1 MAIFVNA
8 VDRNQTVKKNGLQ
21 IFSGI
26 VEFVFKGQPSG
37 GVARDTLSF
46 SVGRIDLGTGI
57 FTASCTMSPASFGF
71 DGVVNDALWAVDGI
85 ASISFVNED
94 RGSGTGDL
102 QVVANLAVRG
112 ANGLILRVN
121 YILFY
126 TT

>member
-8 VDRNQTVKKNGLQ
+8 VIPNQTVAKAGLQ

-26 VEFVFKGQPSG
+26 VEFVFKGPNDG
-37 GVARDTLSF
+37 GIARDTLTF
-46 SVGRIDLGTGI
+46 TVGRIDLGTGI
-57 FTASCTMSPASFGF
+57 FTASCTMSPASFAF
-71 DGVVNDALWAVDGI
+71 DGAVNDALWAVDNV
-85 ASISFVNED
+85 ASIVFVNED

-102 QVVANLAVRG
+102 QVIANLAVRG
-112 ANGLILRVN
+112 KNGLILRVN

>member
-8 VDRNQTVKKNGLQ
+8 VNPNQTIAKAGIQ

-26 VEFVFKGQPSG
+26 VEFVFKGPVSG
-37 GVARDTLSF
+37 GIARDTLTF
-46 SVGRIDLGTGI
+46 TVARINLGTGV
-57 FTASCTMSPASFGF
+57 FTASCTMSPASFAF
-71 DGVVNDALWAVDGI
+71 DGAVNDALWAVDGI
-85 ASISFVNED
+85 ASISFINED

-112 ANGLILRVN
+112 KNGLILRVN

-126 TT
+126 LT